1 MKRQREH
8 VNGAAKK
15 KSKAPPPLSEDTPP
29 PPSEDASSDAEIK
42 QVADVISAVISG
54 LHAAQRNRCKNGDHT
69 PCKRKDELQLYIML

>member
-15 KSKAPPPLSEDTPP
+15 KSKAPPPLSEDTP
-29 PPSEDASSDAEIK
+29 SEDASSDAEIK
-42 QVADVISAVISG
+42 QVADVLSAVISG

-69 PCKRKDELQLYIML
+69 SCKGKDELQLYIML